1 MHTYIFIHQGS
12 KRKYL
17 GKIGV
22 VVIVQDELKSVRL
35 MHEETVGAKMVWW
48 ALGAVK
54 MEKEAG
60 AKCQGDGNS
69 GSTFKQNYPEEQD
82 DEDTGAI
89 GDDVPILVYSLSF
102 FSLCLLLLLS
112 LARSLARA
120 HSLSINVRH

>member
-1 MHTYIFIHQGS
+1 
-12 KRKYL
+12 L

-35 MHEETVGAKMVWW
+35 MHEGTGGAKMVWW

-60 AKCQGDGNS
+60 EKCQGDGHS
-69 GSTFKQNYPEEQD
+69 GITFKQNYPEEQD
-82 DEDTGAI
+82 DEGTGAI
-89 GDDVPILVYSLSF
+89 GDGVPILVYTLSLS

-112 LARSLARA
+112 LAHSFARA
-120 HSLSINVRH
+120 RSLSINVRH